1 MWLFVAFVLLP
12 LIEIGL
18 FVRVGGWIGLWPTLA
33 LVLAMAALGSW
44 ILRVQGGM
52 ARADL
57 RRSLDE
63 FRDPAEPVAHGGLIL
78 LAGLLLLIPGFFTDL
93 IGLALL
99 IRPARN
105 LAVRALAGRFRL
117 VTTRNRQGA
126 RSRHTSQ
133 DHVIEG
139 EYRELGDVRR
149 RDGPS
154 GWTRH

>member
-12 LIEIGL
+12 LIEIVL
-18 FVRVGGWIGLWPTLA
+18 FFTVGGWIGLWPTLV
-33 LVLAMAALGSW
+33 LVLAMAVLGSW
-44 ILRVQGGM
+44 ILRVRGGM
-52 ARADL
+52 ALADL

-78 LAGLLLLIPGFFTDL
+78 LAGLLLLIPGFLTDL
-93 IGLALL
+93 IGLTLL

-105 LAVRALAGRFRL
+105 LAVRLLAGRFPL
-117 VTTRNRQGA
+117 VAARRRQGA
-126 RSRHTSQ
+126 RARPAAQ
-133 DHVIEG
+133 GDVIEG
-139 EYRELGDVRR
+139 EYRELGDMPG

>member
-12 LIEIGL
+12 LIEIAL
-18 FVRVGGWIGLWPTLA
+18 FIKVGGWIGLWPTLA
-33 LVLAMAALGSW
+33 LVLAMAVMGAW

-52 ARADL
+52 ALADL

-78 LAGLLLLIPGFFTDL
+78 LAGLLMLIPGFFTDL
-93 IGLALL
+93 IGLTLL

-105 LAVRALAGRFRL
+105 LAVRALAGRFPMMA
-117 VTTRNRQGA
+117 TRRRQRAGA
-126 RSRHTSQ
+126 RPASP
-133 DHVIEG
+133 DDVIEG
-139 EYRELGDVRR
+139 EYRELGDMRR